1 MKKFSIALASLLF
14 PALILAQNSVSGTV
28 TDATSGQ
35 ALAGANVVL
44 EGTSL
49 GAAADAD
56 GSYTITDVPNGTYTV
71 TASVIGYARSSQS
84 VDISSDAT
92 VNFSMRVEAVGL
104 QQVEVVSSRS
114 DERAPVAF
122 TTVTKQ
128 EMQLR
133 LASRDIPMALETIPG
148 V

>member
-71 TASVIGYARSSQS
+71 TASVIGYAQSSQS

-104 QQVEVVSSRS
+104 QQVE
-114 DERAPVAF
+114 EIGRAHV
-122 TTVTKQ
+122 
-128 EMQLR
+128 
-133 LASRDIPMALETIPG
+133 
-148 V
+148 

>member
-1 MKKFSIALASLLF
+1 MKKFSIALVSMLF

-56 GSYTITDVPNGTYTV
+56 GSYHYRCSKRNLHCY
-71 TASVIGYARSSQS
+71 SKRHGYAQSSQS
-84 VDISSDAT
+84 VDINADAT

-114 DERAPVAF
+114 DERAPIAF
-122 TTVTKQ
+122 ATVTDKKC
-128 EMQLR
+128 
-133 LASRDIPMALETIPG
+133 S
-148 V
+148 

>member
-1 MKKFSIALASLLF
+1 MKKFSIALVSLLF

-56 GSYTITDVPNGTYTV
+56 GSYTCLLYT
-71 TASVIGYARSSQS
+71 SPS
-84 VDISSDAT
+84 
-92 VNFSMRVEAVGL
+92 
-104 QQVEVVSSRS
+104 
-114 DERAPVAF
+114 P
-122 TTVTKQ
+122 
-128 EMQLR
+128 
-133 LASRDIPMALETIPG
+133 RD
-148 V
+148 

>member
-1 MKKFSIALASLLF
+1 MKKFSIALVSMLF

-56 GSYTITDVPNGTYTV
+56 GSYTITEFQTELTL
-71 TASVIGYARSSQS
+71 
-84 VDISSDAT
+84 
-92 VNFSMRVEAVGL
+92 L
-104 QQVEVVSSRS
+104 QQASLVMRNQ
-114 DERAPVAF
+114 AKALIL
-122 TTVTKQ
+122 TQ
-128 EMQLR
+128 MQR
-133 LASRDIPMALETIPG
+133 LTFL
-148 V
+148 

>member
-1 MKKFSIALASLLF
+1 MKKFSIALVSLLF

-56 GSYTITDVPNGTYTV
+56 G
-71 TASVIGYARSSQS
+71 A
-84 VDISSDAT
+84 
-92 VNFSMRVEAVGL
+92 
-104 QQVEVVSSRS
+104 
-114 DERAPVAF
+114 DEPDEHGELLLP
-122 TTVTKQ
+122 TTVGSTTSFRQ
-128 EMQLR
+128 R
-133 LASRDIPMALETIPG
+133 VR
-148 V
+148 

>member
-1 MKKFSIALASLLF
+1 MKKFSIALVSMLF

-56 GSYTITDVPNGTYTV
+56 G
-71 TASVIGYARSSQS
+71 
-84 VDISSDAT
+84 
-92 VNFSMRVEAVGL
+92 
-104 QQVEVVSSRS
+104 
-114 DERAPVAF
+114 
-122 TTVTKQ
+122 
-128 EMQLR
+128 
-133 LASRDIPMALETIPG
+133 
-148 V
+148 